1 MKWMKVY
8 SQQVER
14 HSDKR
19 TQTRTSWCALYI
31 ARDFQ
36 ESEFDL
42 YKHSA
47 GCGGEIKESNQ
58 EEFLY
63 IHNRVEAATNT
74 LEK

>member
-1 MKWMKVY
+1 MKVY

-14 HSDKR
+14 HLDKR
-19 TQTRTSWCALYI
+19 TQTWTSWCALYI

-63 IHNRVEAATNT
+63 IHNRVEAATNA